1 MTNFR
6 QMGDREL
13 LENYEQ
19 RDSLSN
25 SNVLDLLA
33 EISRRWAKREKF
45 KQLTLKSGD
54 DIWYVDPEE
63 IRLEHGTVF
72 LASYNDSAEL
82 VSFSANFDDGDFDE
96 FEGTALNVHYF
107 KDEDDAWAAIYNS
120 SSENI

>member
-25 SNVLDLLA
+25 SDVLNLLA

-45 KQLTLKSGD
+45 KQLPLKSGD

-82 VSFSANFDDGDFDE
+82 VSFSVNFDDGDFDE
-96 FEGTALNVHYF
+96 FEGTALNIHYF
-107 KDEDDAWAAIYNS
+107 KDKDDAWAALYNS
-120 SSENI
+120 SSNS